1 MSRPLSERE
10 LARVQR
16 SISGHHRD
24 KDRARWKRKV
34 SGQIAAKPSRR
45 KPAAA
50 EEEESPRDLEEPG
63 GEE

>member
-1 MSRPLSERE
+1 
-10 LARVQR
+10 VQR

-34 SGQIAAKPSRR
+34 SGQTAAKPSRR
-45 KPAAA
+45 KPATA
-50 EEEESPRDLEEPG
+50 EEEEWPRDLEEPG